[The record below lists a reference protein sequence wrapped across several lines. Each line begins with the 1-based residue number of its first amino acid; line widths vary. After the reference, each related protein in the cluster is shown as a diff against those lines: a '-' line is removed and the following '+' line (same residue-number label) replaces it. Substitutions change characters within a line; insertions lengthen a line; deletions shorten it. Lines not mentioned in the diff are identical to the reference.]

1 MIQYNEELF
10 DKDLKNQDEKKDVDN
25 KRKSLMTDYS
35 SDKDEKDYHISVLDK
50 DNEYLDNE
58 DFHKE

>member
-10 DKDLKNQDEKKDVDN
+10 DKDLKNQ
-25 KRKSLMTDYS
+25 
-35 SDKDEKDYHISVLDK
+35 DEKDYHISVLDK